1 MSRKTI
7 AIEDLKTKIN
17 DTLLHSF
24 DHDTSG
30 RSALAALLSSVLHD
44 AGQYKGFNYLTP
56 EMMKPSING
65 TTFGIDFA
73 KRATEQFDGTDGTRV
88 FYY

>member
-1 MSRKTI
+1 MSRKTV
-7 AIEDLKTKIN
+7 AIEDLKAKIN
-17 DTLLHSF
+17 DSLLHSF

-30 RSALAALLSSVLHD
+30 RTALAALLSTILHD

-56 EMMKPSING
+56 EMMKMSMNG
-65 TTFGIDFA
+65 TTIGIDFA
-73 KRATEQFDGTDGTRV
+73 KPETEKFDGTDGTRV